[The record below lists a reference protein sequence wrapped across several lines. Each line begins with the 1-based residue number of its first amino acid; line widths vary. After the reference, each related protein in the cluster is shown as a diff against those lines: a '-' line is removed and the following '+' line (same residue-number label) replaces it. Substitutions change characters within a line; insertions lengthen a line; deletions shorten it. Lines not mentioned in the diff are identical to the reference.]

1 MPVRAESP
9 PRRLLRLLPGGGRRP
24 LSDEELIAAI
34 ERGDQKLGDQLYERL
49 IQTVDHTLYRIL
61 GGRDRDHSDL
71 VQNAFEQIV
80 VTLATRRFA
89 KACSLKSWARAVT
102 CKVALG
108 ALRSRKSENK
118 VFDRSPEGMSSIP
131 ASLDPVDIDERIGTR
146 RAIEVVRA
154 KLSELGPERA
164 EALLLHDMLGCELSE
179 IAVLAGVSVAAAQSR
194 LVRGRHELRDRLA
207 EVWGEGTPDIV

>member
-9 PRRLLRLLPGGGRRP
+9 PRRLLRLLPGGGKRP

-34 ERGDQKLGDQLYERL
+34 ERGDRKLGDQLYERL

-80 VTLATRRFA
+80 VTLATKRFA

-108 ALRSRKSENK
+108 ALRSRKTENK
-118 VFDRSPEGMSSIP
+118 VFDRSPEGNSSIP
-131 ASLDPVDIDERIGTR
+131 ASLDPVDLDERVGTH
-146 RAIEVVRA
+146 RAIQVVRG
-154 KLSELGPERA
+154 KLSELSHERA

-179 IAVLAGVSVAAAQSR
+179 IAVLAGISVAAAQSR
-194 LVRGRHELRDRLA
+194 LVRGRHELRERL
-207 EVWGEGTPDIV
+207 EGVWGEGTKEIV

>member
-1 MPVRAESP
+1 
-9 PRRLLRLLPGGGRRP
+9 
-24 LSDEELIAAI
+24 
-34 ERGDQKLGDQLYERL
+34 
-49 IQTVDHTLYRIL
+49 
-61 GGRDRDHSDL
+61 
-71 VQNAFEQIV
+71 
-80 VTLATRRFA
+80 
-89 KACSLKSWARAVT
+89 VT